1 MLKSKFYVV
10 TILGLALMFS
20 VSGCK
25 LWPKKTTKTGAG
37 AEGLPPVGTSAP
49 GGISG
54 TDAAS
59 SAAMA
64 ERPEGGLQMVESQFT
79 PVYFD
84 FDSSQIKPSDRGNLD
99 VVAERLKKESGLG
112 VIVEGNCDQRGSAE
126 YNMALGERR
135 ALAARAY
142 FINAGIEAERIQT
155 KSYGKEQPADPGTSE
170 AAWAKNRRDEFK
182 LFKK

>member
-1 MLKSKFYVV
+1 MLKSKFYMVS
-10 TILGLALMFS
+10 IIGLALVVS

-25 LWPKKTTKTGAG
+25 WPKKHPAG
-37 AEGLPPVGTSAP
+37 SGENGLPAVSTTGP
-49 GGISG
+49 GGVSSTEG
-54 TDAAS
+54 ANS
-59 SAAMA
+59 SALTD
-64 ERPEGGLQMVESQFT
+64 RPEGGLQMVDSQFT

-84 FDSSQIKPSDRGNLD
+84 FDSSQIKPSERSKLD
-99 VVAERLKKESGLG
+99 AVVERLKKESGLG

-135 ALAARAY
+135 ALAARASL
-142 FINAGIEAERIQT
+142 INAGIDAERIQT
-155 KSYGKEQPADPGTSE
+155 KSYGKEQPADPGTGD